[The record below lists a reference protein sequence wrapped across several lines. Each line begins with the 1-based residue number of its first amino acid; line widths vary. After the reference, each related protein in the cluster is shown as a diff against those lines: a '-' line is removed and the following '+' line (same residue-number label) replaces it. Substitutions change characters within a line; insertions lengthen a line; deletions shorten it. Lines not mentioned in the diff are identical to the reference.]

1 VPGVGVRPPDFP
13 LLLDENIDQAVA
25 SALRSQGR
33 DVESVWS
40 RGLSGQ
46 ADAAL
51 LALALREGRV
61 IVTHDS
67 DFGTLAVRSGVGLVG
82 IVYVRPGHIDPAFV
96 METLDAVAACEVEP
110 EPPFIVVADRRGAGV
125 RIRVRELAKTS
136 AG

>member
-1 VPGVGVRPPDFP
+1 MRPLDFP

-33 DVESVWS
+33 NVESVWS
-40 RGLSGQ
+40 RGLS
-46 ADAAL
+46 
-51 LALALREGRV
+51 
-61 IVTHDS
+61 
-67 DFGTLAVRSGVGLVG
+67 G